1 MTREMTY
8 EQLKKKAQ
16 ELEQKV
22 SSMGHAENRLKHQSE
37 YLLALHETT
46 LGIMNRL
53 DKEDLL
59 QTILERAAFLTGTKN
74 AFVYMLEPFETKIEI
89 RIAVGFFEN
98 LIGFRI
104 GHGEGLAGR
113 VWKTAQPLL
122 VEDYH
127 AWEDRVPDKV
137 LDVLRSVIGI
147 PLISGK
153 EVVGVIGLGHID
165 DEKGFGDDDVAVL
178 SRFAELASIALDNV
192 RLYEHLRKELA
203 VRKRTEKELKRINR
217 TLRALSDC
225 NQVLVHATDETSLL
239 EKICRIIVDVG
250 GYRLAWVGF
259 VEKDEDK
266 TVRPVAQAGYEDG
279 YLDTVEITW
288 ADTERGRGP
297 TGTAIR
303 TEKAYICRNAMTDP
317 EFAPWR
323 DEAIKRGYNS
333 VMSTPLIA
341 DDCTLGAITV
351 YSSQADAFDAEEAK
365 LMNELAD
372 DLAYGIV
379 SLHNRSE
386 RNRAE
391 KELQKAYDQLE
402 TKVEERTR
410 ELAQAN
416 IKLQEL
422 DRLKSMFIASM
433 SHELRT
439 PLNSI
444 IGFTGIILQ
453 GISGEINPEQRKQL
467 TMVKNS
473 ANHLLALI
481 NDVIDLSKIESGK
494 IELLI
499 KEFDLSSVI
508 KEVEESLEVTA
519 SNKGLR
525 LSAEV
530 PERLM
535 VEGDERR
542 TKQIVM
548 NMVSNAVKY
557 TERGEID
564 IKAKKSNGRIE
575 ISVRD
580 TGIGIRKEHIV
591 KLFKAFSR
599 IREDGMPIHEGTGL
613 GLYLSKKIADLL
625 GGEIK
630 AQSEKDK
637 GSLFTFSLPL
647 KHGTPKIN

>member
-1 MTREMTY
+1 MTKEMTY
-8 EQLKKKAQ
+8 EELKKKAQ
-16 ELEQKV
+16 ELEQKI
-22 SSMGHAENRLKHQSE
+22 SSMGHAENKLKHQSE

-59 QTILERAAFLTGTKN
+59 QTILERAAFLAGTEN
-74 AFVYMLEPFETKIEI
+74 AFIYMFEPFETQIEI

-127 AWEDRVPDKV
+127 AWENRVPDKA

-165 DEKGFGDDDVAVL
+165 DEKMFGDDDVAVL

-303 TEKAYICRNAMTDP
+303 TENAYICRNAMTDP

-341 DDCTLGAITV
+341 DDRTLGAITI
-351 YSSQADAFDAEEAK
+351 YSRPS
-365 LMNELAD
+365 
-372 DLAYGIV
+372 
-379 SLHNRSE
+379 
-386 RNRAE
+386 
-391 KELQKAYDQLE
+391 
-402 TKVEERTR
+402 
-410 ELAQAN
+410 
-416 IKLQEL
+416 
-422 DRLKSMFIASM
+422 
-433 SHELRT
+433 
-439 PLNSI
+439 
-444 IGFTGIILQ
+444 
-453 GISGEINPEQRKQL
+453 
-467 TMVKNS
+467 
-473 ANHLLALI
+473 
-481 NDVIDLSKIESGK
+481 
-494 IELLI
+494 
-499 KEFDLSSVI
+499 
-508 KEVEESLEVTA
+508 
-519 SNKGLR
+519 
-525 LSAEV
+525 
-530 PERLM
+530 
-535 VEGDERR
+535 
-542 TKQIVM
+542 
-548 NMVSNAVKY
+548 
-557 TERGEID
+557 
-564 IKAKKSNGRIE
+564 
-575 ISVRD
+575 
-580 TGIGIRKEHIV
+580 
-591 KLFKAFSR
+591 
-599 IREDGMPIHEGTGL
+599 
-613 GLYLSKKIADLL
+613 
-625 GGEIK
+625 
-630 AQSEKDK
+630 
-637 GSLFTFSLPL
+637 
-647 KHGTPKIN
+647 

>member
-1 MTREMTY
+1 
-8 EQLKKKAQ
+8 
-16 ELEQKV
+16 
-22 SSMGHAENRLKHQSE
+22 
-37 YLLALHETT
+37 
-46 LGIMNRL
+46 
-53 DKEDLL
+53 
-59 QTILERAAFLTGTKN
+59 
-74 AFVYMLEPFETKIEI
+74 
-89 RIAVGFFEN
+89 
-98 LIGFRI
+98 
-104 GHGEGLAGR
+104 
-113 VWKTAQPLL
+113 
-122 VEDYH
+122 
-127 AWEDRVPDKV
+127 
-137 LDVLRSVIGI
+137 
-147 PLISGK
+147 
-153 EVVGVIGLGHID
+153 
-165 DEKGFGDDDVAVL
+165 
-178 SRFAELASIALDNV
+178 
-192 RLYEHLRKELA
+192 
-203 VRKRTEKELKRINR
+203 
-217 TLRALSDC
+217 
-225 NQVLVHATDETSLL
+225 
-239 EKICRIIVDVG
+239 
-250 GYRLAWVGF
+250 
-259 VEKDEDK
+259 
-266 TVRPVAQAGYEDG
+266 
-279 YLDTVEITW
+279 
-288 ADTERGRGP
+288 
-297 TGTAIR
+297 
-303 TEKAYICRNAMTDP
+303 
-317 EFAPWR
+317 
-323 DEAIKRGYNS
+323 
-333 VMSTPLIA
+333 
-341 DDCTLGAITV
+341 
-351 YSSQADAFDAEEAK
+351 
-365 LMNELAD
+365 MNELAD

-391 KELQKAYDQLE
+391 KELQNAYDQLE

-499 KEFDLSSVI
+499 KEFDLSAVI

-557 TERGEID
+557 TDRGEIN
-564 IKAKKSNGRIE
+564 IKAEKSDGRTE

-580 TGIGIRKEHIV
+580 TGIGIRKEHIE